1 MTNKIIL
8 INSGSSI
15 KESLEILK
23 KSSKKVKFPGLAFII
38 DKGLKLVGVISNGD
52 LRRLLLK
59 KPNLDLEIDKFV
71 VKKPIFVNDNNN
83 LNQIYYSVKSQ
94 FKKRN
99 LSENT
104 SIRCIPILDKT
115 KYLVPLD
122 LSVGQFIYVI
132 RKRLTLAPEKALF
145 LFINNQLPCGADTIG
160 TVYHNH
166 RDTDGFLYINYSGE
180 NTFG

>member
-1 MTNKIIL
+1 M
-8 INSGSSI
+8 SSF
-15 KESLEILK
+15 KQKYSLEQRRDEVDRIL
-23 KSSKKVKFPGLAFII
+23 VKYPARAPII
-38 DKGLKLVGVISNGD
+38 CERHGT
-52 LRRLLLK
+52 
-59 KPNLDLEIDKFV
+59 NL
-71 VKKPIFVNDNNN
+71 
-83 LNQIYYSVKSQ
+83 
-94 FKKRN
+94 
-99 LSENT
+99 
-104 SIRCIPILDKT
+104 PILDKT

>member
-1 MTNKIIL
+1 MKNKLSHKIIL
-8 INSGSSI
+8 INSGSSV

-23 KSSKKVKFPGLAFII
+23 KNSKKVKFPGLGFII
-38 DKGLKLVGVISNGD
+38 DKGLKLIGLISNGD

-99 LSENT
+99 LSEDS

-115 KYLVPLD
+115 RKLIDVVDLYD
-122 LSVGQFIYVI
+122 LSNSFKVTLHI
-132 RKRLTLAPEKALF
+132 R
-145 LFINNQLPCGADTIG
+145 LPL
-160 TVYHNH
+160 
-166 RDTDGFLYINYSGE
+166 LYIFLHQVSKE
-180 NTFG
+180 NLLMV